1 MLLEE
6 GWGYS
11 TGVGVCS
18 THNLRPG
25 DSHPRGV
32 GWPEDSLRVEPT
44 SNHRREA
51 AREPERAGQRH
62 FHRRLGVGQEVS
74 PAHAGVRTRTCGL
87 RCAGPGPPAHAY
99 CTRLGLY
106 WPGAAGVDRERTS
119 SARTALSRR
128 RLGADPSRLREKY
141 VPEGNRSSRCGSADP
156 CAVGTVARRPPCRP
170 TWWGCGPG

>member
-1 MLLEE
+1 M
-6 GWGYS
+6 
-11 TGVGVCS
+11 
-18 THNLRPG
+18 P
-25 DSHPRGV
+25 
-32 GWPEDSLRVEPT
+32 
-44 SNHRREA
+44 
-51 AREPERAGQRH
+51 
-62 FHRRLGVGQEVS
+62 VS
-74 PAHAGVRTRTCGL
+74 PAHAGVEAIVHHGVIWTQSQPRARGGRGSAPAGGGVGAGVSPAHAGVQAQTCGL

-170 TWWGCGPG
+170 TWWGCGPGSGSRGASGPGRRWRTAVAGPIPVG